1 LRPGRTTN
9 AGQQEP
15 IVSVGHE
22 TEEAMNDIEKLLAD
36 PYVTLIL
43 IILIGAVIGWFYEEW
58 THSPHGYITSAL
70 VGVAGSYTGY
80 DLAKLATMPG
90 GSAIIR
96 LLAAAVGALIVLW
109 AWRTFH
115 LHGKRK
121 RKR

>member
-1 LRPGRTTN
+1 
-9 AGQQEP
+9 
-15 IVSVGHE
+15 
-22 TEEAMNDIEKLLAD
+22 MNDIEKMLGD
-36 PYVTLIL
+36 PIVTLIL
-43 IILIGAVIGWFYEEW
+43 IILIGAIIGWLYEEW

-80 DLAKLATMPG
+80 ALARLANMT
-90 GSAIIR
+90 SNATLIR

-115 LHGKRK
+115 LHPKRK

>member
-1 LRPGRTTN
+1 MN

-15 IVSVGHE
+15 IVSIGHE
-22 TEEAMNDIEKLLAD
+22 TEEAMIDIEKLLTD

-70 VGVAGSYTGY
+70 VGVAGSFIG
-80 DLAKLATMPG
+80 DHLARRINIASNAG
-90 GSAIIR
+90 IIR
-96 LLAAAVGALIVLW
+96 LIAAALGALIVLW